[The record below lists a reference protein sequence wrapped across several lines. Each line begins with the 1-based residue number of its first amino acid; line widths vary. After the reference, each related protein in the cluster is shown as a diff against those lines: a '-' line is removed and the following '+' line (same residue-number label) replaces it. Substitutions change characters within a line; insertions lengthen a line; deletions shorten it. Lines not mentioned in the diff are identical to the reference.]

1 MESKVGIVGN
11 ITEIIVLFFNVLIY
25 MQLTVLKKDNYV
37 TRFLIYGGSIVII
50 GTFFVLTYTG
60 ILSEAIASFLCVTI
74 PSFLL
79 FFALSKF
86 KDFRFFVTF
95 CFLDTVTLIITFFTR
110 AIHVVCGDVPGI
122 ISSFIVCALMFL
134 IYINGKSYFRSYRKL
149 MENVKDGWETMAL
162 SSFLIY
168 ILLIFTAAYPRPL
181 IERIEYL
188 PVYLFLCI
196 TVLSFYALFLVTL
209 MHKKKLSDLNARLM
223 KEKQWHKIAYR
234 DALTGLR
241 NRMSYIE
248 KINELER
255 TLEKTNVIYAVMIDI
270 NNFKKINDT
279 LGHHVGDLTLQ
290 NVAKLLSDTFS
301 EEHYTAF
308 RIGGDEFAIIA
319 KDVSEDTLKEKI
331 KSIKTAGMD
340 SDIGCPLS
348 VGYSAVDFEQDN
360 IMENAFIRADN
371 AMYKDKAKS
380 KMYQENE

>member
-25 MQLTVLKKDNYV
+25 MQLTVLKKDNRI
-37 TRFLIYGGSIVII
+37 TRCLMYGGSVVII
-50 GTFFVLTYTG
+50 GLFFVLTYTG
-60 ILSEAIASFLCVTI
+60 ILAEALASFLCVTV

-79 FFALSKF
+79 FFALSKY

-95 CFLDTVTLIITFFTR
+95 CFLDTITFIITFFTR
-110 AIHVVCGDVPGI
+110 AIDVVCGMIPGI
-122 ISSFIVCALMFL
+122 ISSVIVCLL
-134 IYINGKSYFRSYRKL
+134 ILIVYIKGKPYFHSYRKL

-168 ILLIFTAAYPRPL
+168 ILLIFTAAYPKPL

-188 PVYLFLCI
+188 PVYLFLSI
-196 TVLSFYALFLVTL
+196 TVLSFYALFVVTL

-223 KEKQWHKIAYR
+223 QEKQWHKIAYR

-255 TLEKTNVIYAVMIDI
+255 TLEKTDVIYAVMIDI

-290 NVAKLLSDTFS
+290 NVAKLLSDAFS

-380 KMYQENE
+380 KMYQENK